1 MLESVNRPGI
11 TPGPQRPR
19 ERSTIMGEAA
29 LAYWLEE
36 YINPSAAPR
45 EDAFAEESRLAIG
58 DSDEDW
64 KFGSD

>member
-1 MLESVNRPGI
+1 
-11 TPGPQRPR
+11 
-19 ERSTIMGEAA
+19 MGEAA

-36 YINPSAAPR
+36 YINPSETPR